1 MRAPRAISPHQVN
14 LERDIGLGKL
24 MYATW
29 FDNFNIVQFTILI
42 VALIEGLIEH
52 RLHKANR
59 ENACVIL
66 QRVWSWTVMVGL
78 YPLCTAGVLVAGAYD
93 ETLGYLIIGIG
104 LPLIVIVF
112 VYSLRRLF
120 YEGIRLRRKVAKD
133 LSECDRASP
142 AFPSGR
148 SSSLRSTP
156 LISTRRSAAAQGSD
170 PMRRRPQAQRMT
182 RAQMSELRGSSP
194 ETWSAGGSHP
204 SSERARSDECVAAG
218 PPCGTGDV
226 AGPPQR

>member
-1 MRAPRAISPHQVN
+1 MAAAAPRSCRAHHVRAPRAISPRQVN

-52 RLHKANR
+52 RLHKTNR
-59 ENACVIL
+59 ESACLTL

-93 ETLGYLIIGIG
+93 ETLGYLIVGIG

-142 AFPSGR
+142 AFPSLLQFAFNAYDID
-148 SSSLRSTP
+148 SSVRRCPGIGPDAPPPSGPADDTCADERTPREQPTDAECWWQPSLIGEGQT
-156 LISTRRSAAAQGSD
+156 
-170 PMRRRPQAQRMT
+170 
-182 RAQMSELRGSSP
+182 
-194 ETWSAGGSHP
+194 
-204 SSERARSDECVAAG
+204 
-218 PPCGTGDV
+218 
-226 AGPPQR
+226 